1 MTIIDFIRHGEPDTH
16 IHDDRLRPLTTRGQR
31 QSHAIATNL
40 IYIPYTAVY
49 ASPAARATET
59 VQPLATI
66 IGKEII
72 HDDRLLERQMPDW
85 VVDFPGYVR
94 KQWTDLTY
102 AQAGGRINR
111 AGSGAIPSVY
121 AIIATGWGGCG
132 RHTWNGYE

>member
-1 MTIIDFIRHGEPDTH
+1 MIDFIRHGEPDTH

-59 VQPLATI
+59 VQPLATV

-102 AQAGGRINR
+102 AQAGG
-111 AGSGAIPSVY
+111 
-121 AIIATGWGGCG
+121 
-132 RHTWNGYE
+132 